1 MPLTS
6 LNKMLN
12 AASKGGY
19 AVGYFE
25 SWNLESLKAVV
36 AAAEE
41 MRSPVIIGFNAGI
54 LADRRRILPPE
65 NLEYLGAIGGIAAR
79 TATVPVAVI
88 LNEIPSVGI
97 AMQGIRLGF
106 NTLMYEDAT
115 EDLEES
121 IRRTRQV
128 VKAAHA
134 AGVGVESKVGHMPI
148 ARNGALS
155 SAEARRGMTDPQE
168 ARRFV
173 RETGVDALGVSVGNV
188 EVLMKGKAR
197 MDLGLLS
204 RIRDAVEIPLVMH
217 GGSGIPDE
225 QVGALVARG
234 VCKMNLGA
242 ALNVAFLN
250 GMKRILKH
258 GGKYVSP
265 KEILGSGL
273 KVDLLAAGELAMKE
287 LVKKKMVVYGSANK
301 AGRVGQRNTRG
312 VTDDRL

>member
-1 MPLTS
+1 MPLIS
-6 LNKMLN
+6 LSKMMD
-12 AASKGGY
+12 AALKGKY

-41 MRSPVIIGFNAGI
+41 MRSPVIVGFNAGI

-65 NLEYLGAIGGIAAR
+65 NLEYLGAIGEIAAR
-79 TATVPVAVI
+79 NATVPVALI
-88 LNEIPSVGI
+88 LNEIPSFGV
-97 AMQGIRLGF
+97 AMQGIRFGF
-106 NTLMYEDAT
+106 NVLMYEDET
-115 EDLEES
+115 EDLEVS

-128 VKAAHA
+128 VEAAHA
-134 AGVGVESKVGHMPI
+134 VGVTVESKVGHMPM
-148 ARNGALS
+148 AENGAHRSS
-155 SAEARRGMTDPQE
+155 SAGYPMTDPQE
-168 ARRFV
+168 ACRFV
-173 RETGVDALGVSVGNV
+173 RETGVDALGVSVGNI

-204 RIRDAVEIPLVMH
+204 RIRDAVEIPLVLH

-225 QVGALVARG
+225 QVSALVARG

-242 ALNVAFLN
+242 VLNLAFLN
-250 GMKRILKH
+250 GMKRLLRR

-273 KVDLLAAGELAMKE
+273 KVDLLAAGELAMKN
-287 LVKKKMVVYGSANK
+287 LIQKKIVVYGSANK
-301 AGRVGQRNTRG
+301 AACIGQRNR
-312 VTDDRL
+312 

>member
-1 MPLTS
+1 MPLTP
-6 LNKMLN
+6 LNTML
-12 AASKGGY
+12 AAALKGRY

-25 SWNLESLKAVV
+25 SWNLESTKAVM

-54 LADRRRILPPE
+54 LADRRRVLPPE
-65 NLEYLGAIGGIAAR
+65 NLEYLAAIGKIGAR
-79 TATVPVAVI
+79 NATVPVALI
-88 LNEIPSVGI
+88 LNEIPAFGI
-97 AMQGIRLGF
+97 AIQGIRLGF

-115 EDLEES
+115 KDIEES

-128 VKAAHA
+128 VEAAHA
-134 AGVGVESKVGHMPI
+134 VGVAVESKVGHMPV
-148 ARNGALS
+148 ARNGS
-155 SAEARRGMTDPQE
+155 HPSPRGTCAMTDPQE
-168 ARRFV
+168 ASRFV
-173 RETGVDALGVSVGNV
+173 RETGVDALGVSVGNI

-197 MDLGLLS
+197 MNLDQLS
-204 RIRDAVEIPLVMH
+204 RIRDAVRIPLVLH

-250 GMKRILKH
+250 GMKRLLRRS
-258 GGKYVSP
+258 GEYVSP

-273 KVDLLAAGELAMKE
+273 KVDLLAGGRLAMKE
-287 LVKKKMVVYGSANK
+287 LVRKKMVVYGSANK
-301 AGRVGQRNTRG
+301 AV
-312 VTDDRL
+312 